1 MDPDRFSTSV
11 CVLMVCLLGTTRLS
25 SVGHCA
31 CPEIPRRNFTL
42 QPEAGNCFNVSYRYR
57 YTCIPGY
64 VRKAGTS
71 NLIRCS
77 NLLQWTTTKFPL
89 ECIPHPDSTPPLP
102 PHIPDGSSIT
112 TAPPNWPGTSTS
124 HPTGRTTTETTSSAN
139 MEQSTSGTENTT
151 TVVSYETQ
159 NSTYSPSNHS
169 IENSSMKDTHTETYT
184 AADAKTI
191 GVTLSVVIL
200 LVSMSG
206 IIFVLYRRRKRQI
219 PCRETEEMQPMNN
232 PSVL

>member
-77 NLLQWTTTKFPL
+77 NLLQWTTTRFPL
-89 ECIPHPDSTPPLP
+89 ECI
-102 PHIPDGSSIT
+102 
-112 TAPPNWPGTSTS
+112 
-124 HPTGRTTTETTSSAN
+124 
-139 MEQSTSGTENTT
+139 
-151 TVVSYETQ
+151 
-159 NSTYSPSNHS
+159 
-169 IENSSMKDTHTETYT
+169 
-184 AADAKTI
+184 
-191 GVTLSVVIL
+191 
-200 LVSMSG
+200 
-206 IIFVLYRRRKRQI
+206 RKRQYYMFLGDRLKHVRMWARVNKV
-219 PCRETEEMQPMNN
+219 CKCCNF
-232 PSVL
+232 SLKL

>member
-89 ECIPHPDSTPPLP
+89 ECIR
-102 PHIPDGSSIT
+102 
-112 TAPPNWPGTSTS
+112 TSTS

>member
-71 NLIRCS
+71 NLIKCS
-77 NLLQWTTTKFPL
+77 NHLQWTTTKFPL
-89 ECIPHPDSTPPLP
+89 ECIH
-102 PHIPDGSSIT
+102 GSSIT

-169 IENSSMKDTHTETYT
+169 IENSSMKDTHTETNT

-191 GVTLSVVIL
+191 GVALSVVIL

>member
-1 MDPDRFSTSV
+1 MDPDRFPTSV

-64 VRKAGTS
+64 VRRAGTS
-71 NLIRCS
+71 NLIKCS
-77 NLLQWTTTKFPL
+77 NHLQWTTTKVPL
-89 ECIPHPDSTPPLP
+89 ECIPHPDSTS
-102 PHIPDGSSIT
+102 HIPGT
-112 TAPPNWPGTSTS
+112 TTS

-169 IENSSMKDTHTETYT
+169 IENSSIKATHTETYT
-184 AADAKTI
+184 ADAKAI
-191 GVTLSVVIL
+191 GVSLSVVIL

-206 IIFVLYRRRKRQI
+206 IIFVLYRRRKRQS
-219 PCRETEEMQPMNN
+219 PPQETEEMERMNN

>member
-139 MEQSTSGTENTT
+139 MEQSTS
-151 TVVSYETQ
+151 
-159 NSTYSPSNHS
+159 
-169 IENSSMKDTHTETYT
+169 
-184 AADAKTI
+184 ADAKTI